1 MFAQAHMPKIAALFV
16 DAALS
21 QRSIPVRPDEGTRL
35 ADLVARLA
43 DGDEGALSEF
53 YTATVGH
60 AYALALH
67 LRGDALGAESAIE
80 EAYVCAWHAARKL
93 APTGHALAWLLTHVR
108 EAASAASA
116 ASAGACARLPDLL
129 ALTAPASAVHQALQ
143 RLGETQQQA
152 ICAAL
157 LHGGDIEMTASA
169 LAVAS
174 RTAKARLRAGVKA
187 LAAQLHACAPAA
199 CAGF

>member
-1 MFAQAHMPKIAALFV
+1 MFVQAHMPHVAALFV
-16 DAALS
+16 DASPSHRRIPARPDDAARLTALVDRFAGGDEAALS
-21 QRSIPVRPDEGTRL
+21 T
-35 ADLVARLA
+35 
-43 DGDEGALSEF
+43 F

-67 LRGDALGAESAIE
+67 LRGDALRAESAIE
-80 EAYVCAWHAARKL
+80 EAYVCAWHAARKS

-108 EAASAASA
+108 EA

-143 RLGETQQQA
+143 RLCETQRQA

-174 RTAKARLRAGVKA
+174 RIAKARLRAGMKA
-187 LAAQLHACAPAA
+187 LAAQLHA
-199 CAGF
+199 

>member
-21 QRSIPVRPDEGTRL
+21 QRSIPVRADDGTRL
-35 ADLVARLA
+35 AELVARLA

-80 EAYVCAWHAARKL
+80 EAYVCAWHAARKS

-108 EAASAASA
+108 EAASA

-157 LHGGDIEMTASA
+157 LHGGEPYPPGPDT
-169 LAVAS
+169 LDL
-174 RTAKARLRAGVKA
+174 RQARRVRG
-187 LAAQLHACAPAA
+187 
-199 CAGF
+199 